1 MSSISSVSGS
11 YGVHSGSTERSRGR
25 GRNGLEQDLQQFLSD
40 QGVDSTSQQKIL
52 TEIQQSLKTSAADG
66 NRPSQSTLK
75 QTIQSVLQNNGVDGT
90 SFVNQIPDAPPGGP
104 RGPGGPHGAGGPQ
117 GAGGPP
123 PKRDSDSDDA
133 QSNDLFLKFLLKQLD
148 ELQKSSS
155 SSSSSTS
162 SNAISASQSTAG
174 TDATSTDL
182 ISILNESS
190 SSSSASN
197 SGTNSDLSQL
207 QQRLSQLLGDGNSPY
222 SSWAQLLG
230 SLSSFDA
237 QA

>member
-75 QTIQSVLQNNGVDGT
+75 ETIQSVLQNNGIDGT
-90 SFVNQIPDAPPGGP
+90 SFVNQIPDAPPPGGP
-104 RGPGGPHGAGGPQ
+104 RGPGGPQ

-162 SNAISASQSTAG
+162 SNAVSASQSATG

-190 SSSSASN
+190 SSSSTSS

-230 SLSSFDA
+230 SLSTFDA

>member
-52 TEIQQSLKTSAADG
+52 TEIQQALKTSAADG

-75 QTIQSVLQNNGVDGT
+75 ETIQSVLQNNGVDGT
-90 SFVNQIPDAPPGGP
+90 SFVNQIPDAPPPGGP
-104 RGPGGPHGAGGPQ
+104 RGPGGPQ

-155 SSSSSTS
+155 SSSNSTS
-162 SNAISASQSTAG
+162 SNGVSASQSATG

-190 SSSSASN
+190 SSSSTSS

-230 SLSSFDA
+230 SLSTFDA